1 MFRFEL
7 VIDLLVEFL
16 VCAGRLCGVEVAAAD
31 DVDAVVLE
39 IESGGDV
46 FEAAQGQVLLVGS
59 DPCVPI
65 ERDAAR
71 EDRRQCLRNL
81 GSALPT
87 YPLHLCGRR
96 FYA

>member
-1 MFRFEL
+1 MFRFKL
-7 VIDLLVEFL
+7 VIDLLIEFL
-16 VCAGRLCGVEVAAAD
+16 VCTGSLCGVEVAAAD

-46 FEAAQGQVLLVGS
+46 FEAAQGQVLLVAS
-59 DPCVPI
+59 DPRVPI

-81 GSALPT
+81 GFALPM
-87 YPLHLCGRR
+87 YPLHLCGSR
-96 FYA
+96 FCA